1 MGAEL
6 IEMLV
11 TSAPPLTQQLPRR
24 LILGLKRLSLHQ
36 RLNSPLPHWLPWSEW
51 MITESLRF
59 LRQTAIVSASS
70 TTLVRMCA
78 DIGDI
83 RDPGL
88 VWLIMLELTFQF
100 VRGL

>member
-1 MGAEL
+1 
-6 IEMLV
+6 
-11 TSAPPLTQQLPRR
+11 
-24 LILGLKRLSLHQ
+24 
-36 RLNSPLPHWLPWSEW
+36 